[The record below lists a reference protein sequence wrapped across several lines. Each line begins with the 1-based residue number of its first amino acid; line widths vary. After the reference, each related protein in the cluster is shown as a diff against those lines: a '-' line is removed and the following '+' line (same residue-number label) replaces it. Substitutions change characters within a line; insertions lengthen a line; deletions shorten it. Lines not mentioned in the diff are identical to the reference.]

1 MKEKQKIRVKGQ
13 LRTYMQWP
21 AILGILLMGMNVWI
35 YRMDRKAGLVMSAFV
50 LLYIVMVMILYVYT
64 RTMLMK
70 ELVEFATQYGIVQ
83 NTLLKEL
90 AVPYA
95 ILLDDGKVIWMNNQF
110 LKILGGKVKGDAYL
124 SKYLPELNRSIF
136 PQEENDIVHM
146 DVYYNER
153 QYQAEL
159 RKVSVEGFSETERLM
174 EMPEEKEYFIAVYLQ
189 DVTELNQY
197 IKANEE
203 QRLVAGLIYI
213 DNYDEV
219 TQSMNDTNISNLS
232 NYITNELSSW
242 ASQMGMF
249 LKMIDEDH
257 YFVLAYT
264 KSLTQMEKEKFKLL
278 DRIRERTSKQNF
290 PVTLSIGL
298 AYGGTDLAKL
308 SRLSQS
314 NLDLALGRGGDQ
326 VVVRG
331 VDDSQARFYGGKT
344 NPMEKRTRVRARMIS
359 QALQELM
366 SQSDDIF
373 VMGHARPDMDS
384 IGACLGIRRIAKMNG
399 KQCWLVL
406 DTDNLHSD
414 IQRLL
419 DEIDNYPDIK
429 ESIISPEEALQKAT
443 KKSLLLMLDLSKPSI
458 SMSPELYDQLK
469 NRVII
474 IDHHRRGEEFPENPM
489 LVYIEPYAS
498 STCELITEMFEYQS
512 RYSDDPINKLEA
524 TAMLTGIIIDTK
536 SFSLRTGTRT
546 FDAAS
551 YLRSVGADS
560 QMSQHFMKENVQSFL
575 QRNHLIDRVEFVG
588 NGNAVVVGEND
599 RAYDPVTAAQ
609 AADSLLTVSGVQASY
624 VVTHRS
630 EDIIGISARSN
641 GETNVQIIMEKMG
654 GGGHLSNAA
663 TQIEDRDILDVRKQ
677 LLDLIAQTE
686 ENNTEETD

>member
-1 MKEKQKIRVKGQ
+1 MKRLLEKEFWQIPEFLRNKHLRIIAVFLLILSLVCATLAFIVNAWLGIIVFLLILLTIGLSFITLKQVMQDTTYYISDLSYKIKRSEQEALLKMPIGILMLNDSAEVVWVNPTMQKLFGQ
-13 LRTYMQWP
+13 EE
-21 AILGILLMGMNVWI
+21 ILGKKLTEA
-35 YRMDRKAGLVMSAFV
+35 D
-50 LLYIVMVMILYVYT
+50 
-64 RTMLMK
+64 
-70 ELVEFATQYGIVQ
+70 E
-83 NTLLKEL
+83 EL
-90 AVPYA
+90 AKVINDNMSNKDSVEIKWQDKRFNMLVQSDINVVY
-95 ILLDDGKVIWMNNQF
+95 LLDITHYAEIQK
-110 LKILGGKVKGDAYL
+110 
-124 SKYLPELNRSIF
+124 
-136 PQEENDIVHM
+136 
-146 DVYYNER
+146 
-153 QYQAEL
+153 QYDD
-159 RKVSVEGFSETERLM
+159 S
-174 EMPEEKEYFIAVYLQ
+174 
-189 DVTELNQY
+189 
-197 IKANEE
+197 
-203 QRLVAGLIYI
+203 RLVIGQIFI

>member
-1 MKEKQKIRVKGQ
+1 MKRLLEKEFWQIPEFLRNKHLRIIAVFLLILSLVCATLAFIVNAWLGIIVFLLILLTIGLSFITLKQVMQDTTHYISDLSYKIKRSEQEALLKMPIGILMLNDLAEVVWVNPTMQKLFGQ
-13 LRTYMQWP
+13 EE
-21 AILGILLMGMNVWI
+21 ILGKKLTEADEELAKVIN
-35 YRMDRKAGLVMSAFV
+35 DNMSNKDSVEIKWQDKKFN
-50 LLYIVMVMILYVYT
+50 
-64 RTMLMK
+64 ML
-70 ELVEFATQYGIVQ
+70 VQ
-83 NTLLKEL
+83 NDIN
-90 AVPYA
+90 VVY
-95 ILLDDGKVIWMNNQF
+95 LLDITHYAEIQK
-110 LKILGGKVKGDAYL
+110 
-124 SKYLPELNRSIF
+124 
-136 PQEENDIVHM
+136 
-146 DVYYNER
+146 
-153 QYQAEL
+153 QYDD
-159 RKVSVEGFSETERLM
+159 S
-174 EMPEEKEYFIAVYLQ
+174 
-189 DVTELNQY
+189 
-197 IKANEE
+197 
-203 QRLVAGLIYI
+203 RLVIGQIFI

-524 TAMLTGIIIDTK
+524 TAMLTGIVIDTK

>member
-1 MKEKQKIRVKGQ
+1 MLEKEFWQIPEFLRNKHLRIIAVFLLILSLVCATLAFIVNAWLGIIVFLLILLTIGLSFITLKQVMQDTTHYISDLSYKIKRSEQEALLKMPIGILMLNDSAEVVWVNPTMQKLFGQ
-13 LRTYMQWP
+13 EE
-21 AILGILLMGMNVWI
+21 ILGKKLTEA
-35 YRMDRKAGLVMSAFV
+35 D
-50 LLYIVMVMILYVYT
+50 
-64 RTMLMK
+64 
-70 ELVEFATQYGIVQ
+70 E
-83 NTLLKEL
+83 EL
-90 AVPYA
+90 AKVINDNMSNKDSVEIKWQDKRFNMLVQSDINVVY
-95 ILLDDGKVIWMNNQF
+95 LLDITHYAEIQK
-110 LKILGGKVKGDAYL
+110 
-124 SKYLPELNRSIF
+124 
-136 PQEENDIVHM
+136 
-146 DVYYNER
+146 
-153 QYQAEL
+153 QYDD
-159 RKVSVEGFSETERLM
+159 S
-174 EMPEEKEYFIAVYLQ
+174 
-189 DVTELNQY
+189 
-197 IKANEE
+197 
-203 QRLVAGLIYI
+203 RLVIGQIFI

>member
-1 MKEKQKIRVKGQ
+1 MKRLLEKEFWQIPEFLRNKHLRIIAVFLLILSLVCATLAFIVNAWLGIIVLLLILLTIGLSFITLKQVMQDTTHYISDLSYKIKRSEQEALLKMPIGILMLNDLAEVVWVNPTMQKLFGQ
-13 LRTYMQWP
+13 EE
-21 AILGILLMGMNVWI
+21 ILGKKLTEA
-35 YRMDRKAGLVMSAFV
+35 D
-50 LLYIVMVMILYVYT
+50 
-64 RTMLMK
+64 
-70 ELVEFATQYGIVQ
+70 E
-83 NTLLKEL
+83 EL
-90 AVPYA
+90 AKVINDNMSNKDSVEIKWQDKRFNMLVQSDINVVY
-95 ILLDDGKVIWMNNQF
+95 LLDITHYAEIQK
-110 LKILGGKVKGDAYL
+110 
-124 SKYLPELNRSIF
+124 
-136 PQEENDIVHM
+136 
-146 DVYYNER
+146 
-153 QYQAEL
+153 QYDD
-159 RKVSVEGFSETERLM
+159 S
-174 EMPEEKEYFIAVYLQ
+174 
-189 DVTELNQY
+189 
-197 IKANEE
+197 
-203 QRLVAGLIYI
+203 RLVIGQIFI

-219 TQSMNDTNISNLS
+219 TQSMNDTNVSNLS

-298 AYGGTDLAKL
+298 AYGGTNLAKL

>member
-1 MKEKQKIRVKGQ
+1 MKRLLEKEFWQIPEFLRNKHLRIIAVFLLILSSVCATLAFIVNAWLGIIVLLLILLTIGLSFITLKQVMQDTTHYISDLSYKIKRSEQEALLKMPIGILMLNDLAEVVWVNPTMQKLFGQ
-13 LRTYMQWP
+13 EE
-21 AILGILLMGMNVWI
+21 ILGKKLTEADEELAKVIN
-35 YRMDRKAGLVMSAFV
+35 DNMSNKDSVEIKWQDKRFN
-50 LLYIVMVMILYVYT
+50 
-64 RTMLMK
+64 ML
-70 ELVEFATQYGIVQ
+70 VQ
-83 NTLLKEL
+83 NDIN
-90 AVPYA
+90 VVY
-95 ILLDDGKVIWMNNQF
+95 LLDITHYAEIQK
-110 LKILGGKVKGDAYL
+110 
-124 SKYLPELNRSIF
+124 
-136 PQEENDIVHM
+136 
-146 DVYYNER
+146 
-153 QYQAEL
+153 QYDD
-159 RKVSVEGFSETERLM
+159 S
-174 EMPEEKEYFIAVYLQ
+174 
-189 DVTELNQY
+189 
-197 IKANEE
+197 
-203 QRLVAGLIYI
+203 RLVIGQIFI

>member
-1 MKEKQKIRVKGQ
+1 MKRLLEKEFWQIPEFLRNKHLRIIAVFLLILSLVCATLAFIVNAWLGIIVLLLILLTIGLSFITLKQVMQDTTHYISDLSYKIKRSEQEALLKMPIGILMLNDLAEVVWVNPTMQKLFGQ
-13 LRTYMQWP
+13 EE
-21 AILGILLMGMNVWI
+21 ILGKKLTEADEELAKVIN
-35 YRMDRKAGLVMSAFV
+35 DNMSNKDSVEIKWQDKRFN
-50 LLYIVMVMILYVYT
+50 
-64 RTMLMK
+64 ML
-70 ELVEFATQYGIVQ
+70 VQ
-83 NTLLKEL
+83 NDIN
-90 AVPYA
+90 VVY
-95 ILLDDGKVIWMNNQF
+95 LLDITHYAEIQK
-110 LKILGGKVKGDAYL
+110 
-124 SKYLPELNRSIF
+124 
-136 PQEENDIVHM
+136 
-146 DVYYNER
+146 
-153 QYQAEL
+153 QYDD
-159 RKVSVEGFSETERLM
+159 S
-174 EMPEEKEYFIAVYLQ
+174 
-189 DVTELNQY
+189 
-197 IKANEE
+197 
-203 QRLVAGLIYI
+203 RLVIGQIFI

-384 IGACLGIRRIAKMNG
+384 IGACLGIRRIVKMNG

-599 RAYDPVTAAQ
+599 RVYDPVTAAQ

>member
-1 MKEKQKIRVKGQ
+1 MKRLLEKEFWQIPEFLRNKHLRIIAVFLLILSLVCATLAFIVNAWLGIIVLLLILLTIGLSFITLKQVMQDTTHYISDLSYKIKRSEQEALLKMPIGILMLNDLAEIVWVNPTMQKLFGQ
-13 LRTYMQWP
+13 EE
-21 AILGILLMGMNVWI
+21 ILGKKLTEA
-35 YRMDRKAGLVMSAFV
+35 D
-50 LLYIVMVMILYVYT
+50 
-64 RTMLMK
+64 
-70 ELVEFATQYGIVQ
+70 E
-83 NTLLKEL
+83 EL
-90 AVPYA
+90 AKVINDNMSNKDSVEIKWQDKRFNMLVQSDINVVY
-95 ILLDDGKVIWMNNQF
+95 LLDITHYAEIQK
-110 LKILGGKVKGDAYL
+110 
-124 SKYLPELNRSIF
+124 
-136 PQEENDIVHM
+136 
-146 DVYYNER
+146 
-153 QYQAEL
+153 QYDD
-159 RKVSVEGFSETERLM
+159 S
-174 EMPEEKEYFIAVYLQ
+174 
-189 DVTELNQY
+189 
-197 IKANEE
+197 
-203 QRLVAGLIYI
+203 RLVIGQIFI

>member
-1 MKEKQKIRVKGQ
+1 MKRLLEKEFWQIPEFLRNKYLRIIAVFLLILSLVCATLAFIVNAWLGIIVLLLILLTIGLSFITLKQVMQDTTHYISDLSYKIKRSEQEALLKMPIGILMLNDLAEVVWVNPTMQKLFGQ
-13 LRTYMQWP
+13 EE
-21 AILGILLMGMNVWI
+21 ILGKKLTEA
-35 YRMDRKAGLVMSAFV
+35 D
-50 LLYIVMVMILYVYT
+50 
-64 RTMLMK
+64 
-70 ELVEFATQYGIVQ
+70 E
-83 NTLLKEL
+83 EL
-90 AVPYA
+90 AKVINDNMSNKDSVEIKWQDKRFNMLVQSDINIVY
-95 ILLDDGKVIWMNNQF
+95 LLDITHYAEIQK
-110 LKILGGKVKGDAYL
+110 
-124 SKYLPELNRSIF
+124 
-136 PQEENDIVHM
+136 
-146 DVYYNER
+146 
-153 QYQAEL
+153 QYDD
-159 RKVSVEGFSETERLM
+159 S
-174 EMPEEKEYFIAVYLQ
+174 
-189 DVTELNQY
+189 
-197 IKANEE
+197 
-203 QRLVAGLIYI
+203 RLVIGQIFI

>member
-1 MKEKQKIRVKGQ
+1 MKRLLEKEFWQIPEFLRNKHLRIIAVFLLILSLVCATLAFIVNAWLGIIVLLLILLTIGLSFITLKQVMQDTTHYISDLSYKIKRSEQEALLKMPIGILMLNDLAEVVWVNPTMQKLFGQ
-13 LRTYMQWP
+13 EE
-21 AILGILLMGMNVWI
+21 ILGKKLTEADEELAKVIN
-35 YRMDRKAGLVMSAFV
+35 DNMSNKDSVEIKWQDKRFN
-50 LLYIVMVMILYVYT
+50 
-64 RTMLMK
+64 ML
-70 ELVEFATQYGIVQ
+70 VQ
-83 NTLLKEL
+83 NDIN
-90 AVPYA
+90 VVY
-95 ILLDDGKVIWMNNQF
+95 LLDITHYAEIQK
-110 LKILGGKVKGDAYL
+110 
-124 SKYLPELNRSIF
+124 
-136 PQEENDIVHM
+136 
-146 DVYYNER
+146 
-153 QYQAEL
+153 QYDD
-159 RKVSVEGFSETERLM
+159 S
-174 EMPEEKEYFIAVYLQ
+174 
-189 DVTELNQY
+189 
-197 IKANEE
+197 
-203 QRLVAGLIYI
+203 RLVIGQIFI

-498 STCELITEMFEYQS
+498 STCELITEIFEYQS

>member
-1 MKEKQKIRVKGQ
+1 MKRLLEKEFWQIPEFLRNKHLRIIAVFLLILSLVCATLAFIVNAWLGMIVLLLILLTIGLSFITLKQVMQDTTHYISDLSYKIKRSEQEALLKMPIGILMLNDLAEVVWVNPTMQKLFGQ
-13 LRTYMQWP
+13 EE
-21 AILGILLMGMNVWI
+21 ILGKKLTEADEELAKVIN
-35 YRMDRKAGLVMSAFV
+35 DNMSNKDSVEIKWQDKKFN
-50 LLYIVMVMILYVYT
+50 
-64 RTMLMK
+64 ML
-70 ELVEFATQYGIVQ
+70 VQ
-83 NTLLKEL
+83 NDIN
-90 AVPYA
+90 VVY
-95 ILLDDGKVIWMNNQF
+95 LLDITHYAEIQK
-110 LKILGGKVKGDAYL
+110 
-124 SKYLPELNRSIF
+124 
-136 PQEENDIVHM
+136 
-146 DVYYNER
+146 
-153 QYQAEL
+153 QYDD
-159 RKVSVEGFSETERLM
+159 S
-174 EMPEEKEYFIAVYLQ
+174 
-189 DVTELNQY
+189 
-197 IKANEE
+197 
-203 QRLVAGLIYI
+203 RLVIGQIFI

>member
-1 MKEKQKIRVKGQ
+1 MKRLLEKEFWQIPEFLRNKHLRIIAVFLLILSLVCATLAFIVNAWLGIIVLLLILLTIGLSFITLKQVMQDTTHYISDLSYKIKRSEQEALLKMPIGILMLNDLAEVVWVNPTMQKLFGQ
-13 LRTYMQWP
+13 EE
-21 AILGILLMGMNVWI
+21 ILGKKLTEA
-35 YRMDRKAGLVMSAFV
+35 D
-50 LLYIVMVMILYVYT
+50 
-64 RTMLMK
+64 
-70 ELVEFATQYGIVQ
+70 E
-83 NTLLKEL
+83 EL
-90 AVPYA
+90 AKVINDNMSNKDSVEIKWQDKRFNMLVQSDINVVY
-95 ILLDDGKVIWMNNQF
+95 LLDITHYAEIQK
-110 LKILGGKVKGDAYL
+110 
-124 SKYLPELNRSIF
+124 
-136 PQEENDIVHM
+136 
-146 DVYYNER
+146 
-153 QYQAEL
+153 QYDD
-159 RKVSVEGFSETERLM
+159 S
-174 EMPEEKEYFIAVYLQ
+174 
-189 DVTELNQY
+189 
-197 IKANEE
+197 
-203 QRLVAGLIYI
+203 RLVIGQIFI

-298 AYGGTDLAKL
+298 AYGGTNLAKL

-429 ESIISPEEALQKAT
+429 ESIISPEEALQKAN

>member
-1 MKEKQKIRVKGQ
+1 MKRLLEKEFWQIPEFLRNKHLRIIAVFLLILSLVCATLAFIVNAWLGIIVLLLILLTIGLSFITLKQVMQDTTHYISDLSYKIKRSEQEALLKMPIGILMLNDLAEVVWVNPTMQKLFGQ
-13 LRTYMQWP
+13 EE
-21 AILGILLMGMNVWI
+21 ILGKKLTEA
-35 YRMDRKAGLVMSAFV
+35 D
-50 LLYIVMVMILYVYT
+50 
-64 RTMLMK
+64 
-70 ELVEFATQYGIVQ
+70 E
-83 NTLLKEL
+83 EL
-90 AVPYA
+90 AKVINDNMSNKDSVEIKWQDKRFNMLVQSDINVVY
-95 ILLDDGKVIWMNNQF
+95 LLDITHYAEIQK
-110 LKILGGKVKGDAYL
+110 
-124 SKYLPELNRSIF
+124 
-136 PQEENDIVHM
+136 
-146 DVYYNER
+146 
-153 QYQAEL
+153 QYDD
-159 RKVSVEGFSETERLM
+159 S
-174 EMPEEKEYFIAVYLQ
+174 
-189 DVTELNQY
+189 
-197 IKANEE
+197 
-203 QRLVAGLIYI
+203 RLVIGQIFI

-366 SQSDDIF
+366 SQSDDVF

-458 SMSPELYDQLK
+458 SMSPELYDQIK

>member
-1 MKEKQKIRVKGQ
+1 MKRLLEKEFWQIPEFLRNKHLRIIAVFLLILSLVCATLAFIVNAWLGIIVLLLILLTIGLSFITLKQVMQDTTHYISDLSYKIKRSEQEALLKMPIGILMLNDLAEVVWVNPTMQKLFGQ
-13 LRTYMQWP
+13 EE
-21 AILGILLMGMNVWI
+21 ILGKKLTEADEELAKVIN
-35 YRMDRKAGLVMSAFV
+35 DNMSNKDSVEIKWQDKKFN
-50 LLYIVMVMILYVYT
+50 
-64 RTMLMK
+64 ML
-70 ELVEFATQYGIVQ
+70 VQ
-83 NTLLKEL
+83 NDIN
-90 AVPYA
+90 VVY
-95 ILLDDGKVIWMNNQF
+95 LLDITHYAEIQK
-110 LKILGGKVKGDAYL
+110 
-124 SKYLPELNRSIF
+124 
-136 PQEENDIVHM
+136 
-146 DVYYNER
+146 
-153 QYQAEL
+153 QYDD
-159 RKVSVEGFSETERLM
+159 T
-174 EMPEEKEYFIAVYLQ
+174 
-189 DVTELNQY
+189 
-197 IKANEE
+197 
-203 QRLVAGLIYI
+203 RLVIGQIFI

>member
-1 MKEKQKIRVKGQ
+1 MKRLLEKEFWQIPEFLRNKHLRIIAVFLLILSLVCATLAFIVNAWLGIIVLLLILLTIGLSFMTLKQVMQDTTHYISDLSYKIKRSEQEALLKMPIGILMLNDLAEVVWVNPTMQKLFGQ
-13 LRTYMQWP
+13 EE
-21 AILGILLMGMNVWI
+21 ILGKKLTEA
-35 YRMDRKAGLVMSAFV
+35 D
-50 LLYIVMVMILYVYT
+50 
-64 RTMLMK
+64 
-70 ELVEFATQYGIVQ
+70 E
-83 NTLLKEL
+83 EL
-90 AVPYA
+90 AKVINDNMSNKDSVEIKWQDKRFNMLVQSDINVVY
-95 ILLDDGKVIWMNNQF
+95 LLDITHYAEIQK
-110 LKILGGKVKGDAYL
+110 
-124 SKYLPELNRSIF
+124 
-136 PQEENDIVHM
+136 
-146 DVYYNER
+146 
-153 QYQAEL
+153 QYDD
-159 RKVSVEGFSETERLM
+159 S
-174 EMPEEKEYFIAVYLQ
+174 
-189 DVTELNQY
+189 
-197 IKANEE
+197 
-203 QRLVAGLIYI
+203 RLVIGQIFI

-298 AYGGTDLAKL
+298 AYGGTDLAEL

>member
-1 MKEKQKIRVKGQ
+1 MRDLISREYWRELFKQPAVRWNFIYILILTILSLALGFYINWLLGIAILVVALFGSQFSISR
-13 LRTYMQWP
+13 LRTIVVDAHEYLADLTYRVEQGQQEALLEMPLGMILMNKQGEIQWINPYMAKYFDLKIVVGKKLKEVDNELAKLENEHRNDKRPTIVTWQDRQFEFLVQRDNHV
-21 AILGILLMGMNVWI
+21 IYMMDVTSYEEINKRYKQQQIFLGNIYLDNYVELTQGMSDSDVSNLHNYVTSEISKWAADNHLLM
-35 YRMDRKAGLVMSAFV
+35 
-50 LLYIVMVMILYVYT
+50 
-64 RTMLMK
+64 
-70 ELVEFATQYGIVQ
+70 
-83 NTLLKEL
+83 
-90 AVPYA
+90 
-95 ILLDDGKVIWMNNQF
+95 KVIDDDNYLIIGHQVSLNRLEEKKF
-110 LKILGGKVKGDAYL
+110 KIL
-124 SKYLPELNRSIF
+124 
-136 PQEENDIVHM
+136 DI
-146 DVYYNER
+146 
-153 QYQAEL
+153 
-159 RKVSVEGFSETERLM
+159 
-174 EMPEEKEYFIAVYLQ
+174 
-189 DVTELNQY
+189 
-197 IKANEE
+197 
-203 QRLVAGLIYI
+203 
-213 DNYDEV
+213 
-219 TQSMNDTNISNLS
+219 
-232 NYITNELSSW
+232 
-242 ASQMGMF
+242 
-249 LKMIDEDH
+249 
-257 YFVLAYT
+257 
-264 KSLTQMEKEKFKLL
+264 
-278 DRIRERTSKQNF
+278 IRENTSKQNS
-290 PVTLSIGL
+290 PVTLSVGI
-298 AYGGTDLAKL
+298 AYGENNLVKLADTA
-308 SRLSQS
+308 QN

-326 VVVRG
+326 VVVRAQ
-331 VDDSQARFYGGKT
+331 DSEARFYGGKT

-366 SQSDDIF
+366 AQADQLF
-373 VMGHARPDMDS
+373 VMGHKNPDMDS
-384 IGACLGIRRIAKMNG
+384 LGACLGIRRIAEMNNRE
-399 KQCWLVL
+399 CWIVI
-406 DTDNLHSD
+406 DNEQAHSD
-414 IQRLL
+414 VQRLL
-419 DEIDNYPDIK
+419 KQMDNFQEIK
-429 ESIISPEEALQKAT
+429 EHIITPEEALEKAT
-443 KKSLLLMLDLSKPSI
+443 PNSLLVMVDHAKKRI
-458 SMSPELYDQLK
+458 TIAPELYERLQ
-469 NRVII
+469 NRLVI

-524 TAMLTGIIIDTK
+524 TAMLTGIVIDTK

>member
-1 MKEKQKIRVKGQ
+1 MKRLLEKEFWQIPEFLRNKHLRIIAVFLLILSLVCATLAFIVNAWLGIIFLLLILLTIGLSFITLKQVMQDTTHYISDLSYKIKRSEQEALLKMPIGILMLNDLAEVVWVNPTMQKLFGQ
-13 LRTYMQWP
+13 EE
-21 AILGILLMGMNVWI
+21 ILGKKLTEADEELAKVIN
-35 YRMDRKAGLVMSAFV
+35 DNMSNKDSVEIKWQDKRFN
-50 LLYIVMVMILYVYT
+50 
-64 RTMLMK
+64 ML
-70 ELVEFATQYGIVQ
+70 VQ
-83 NTLLKEL
+83 NDIN
-90 AVPYA
+90 VVY
-95 ILLDDGKVIWMNNQF
+95 LLDITHYAEIQK
-110 LKILGGKVKGDAYL
+110 
-124 SKYLPELNRSIF
+124 
-136 PQEENDIVHM
+136 
-146 DVYYNER
+146 
-153 QYQAEL
+153 QYDD
-159 RKVSVEGFSETERLM
+159 S
-174 EMPEEKEYFIAVYLQ
+174 
-189 DVTELNQY
+189 
-197 IKANEE
+197 
-203 QRLVAGLIYI
+203 RLVIGQIFI

-599 RAYDPVTAAQ
+599 RVYDPVTAAQ

>member
-1 MKEKQKIRVKGQ
+1 MKRLLEKEFWQIPEFLRNKHLRIIAVFLLILSLVCATLAFIVNAWLGIIVLLLILLTIGLSFITLKQVMQDTTHYISDLSYKIKRSEQEALLKMPIGILMLNDLAEVVWVNPTMQKLFGQ
-13 LRTYMQWP
+13 EE
-21 AILGILLMGMNVWI
+21 ILGKKLTEA
-35 YRMDRKAGLVMSAFV
+35 D
-50 LLYIVMVMILYVYT
+50 
-64 RTMLMK
+64 
-70 ELVEFATQYGIVQ
+70 E
-83 NTLLKEL
+83 EL
-90 AVPYA
+90 AKVINDNMSNKDSVEIKWQDKRFNMLVQSDINVVY
-95 ILLDDGKVIWMNNQF
+95 LLDITHYAEIQK
-110 LKILGGKVKGDAYL
+110 
-124 SKYLPELNRSIF
+124 
-136 PQEENDIVHM
+136 
-146 DVYYNER
+146 
-153 QYQAEL
+153 QYDD
-159 RKVSVEGFSETERLM
+159 S
-174 EMPEEKEYFIAVYLQ
+174 
-189 DVTELNQY
+189 
-197 IKANEE
+197 
-203 QRLVAGLIYI
+203 RLVIGQIFI

-458 SMSPELYDQLK
+458 SMSPKLYEQLK

>member
-1 MKEKQKIRVKGQ
+1 MKRLLEKEFWQIPEFLRNKHLRIIAVFLLILSLVCATLAFIVNAWLGIIVLLLILLTIGLSFITLKQVMQDTTHYISDLSYKIKRSEQEALLKMPIGILMLNDLAEVVWVNPTMQKLFGQ
-13 LRTYMQWP
+13 EE
-21 AILGILLMGMNVWI
+21 ILGKKLTEADEELAKVIN
-35 YRMDRKAGLVMSAFV
+35 DNMSNKDSVEIKWQDKKFN
-50 LLYIVMVMILYVYT
+50 
-64 RTMLMK
+64 ML
-70 ELVEFATQYGIVQ
+70 VQ
-83 NTLLKEL
+83 NDIN
-90 AVPYA
+90 VVY
-95 ILLDDGKVIWMNNQF
+95 LLDITHYAEIQK
-110 LKILGGKVKGDAYL
+110 
-124 SKYLPELNRSIF
+124 
-136 PQEENDIVHM
+136 
-146 DVYYNER
+146 
-153 QYQAEL
+153 QYDD
-159 RKVSVEGFSETERLM
+159 S
-174 EMPEEKEYFIAVYLQ
+174 
-189 DVTELNQY
+189 
-197 IKANEE
+197 
-203 QRLVAGLIYI
+203 RLVIGQIFI

-498 STCELITEMFEYQS
+498 STCELITEIFEYQS

>member
-1 MKEKQKIRVKGQ
+1 MKRLLEKEFWQIPEFLRNKHLRIIAVFLLILSLVCATLAFIVNAWLGIIVLLLILLTIGLSFITLKQVMQDTTHYISDLSYKIKRSEQEALLKMPIGILMLNDLAEVVWVNPTMQKLFGQ
-13 LRTYMQWP
+13 EE
-21 AILGILLMGMNVWI
+21 ILGKKLTEA
-35 YRMDRKAGLVMSAFV
+35 D
-50 LLYIVMVMILYVYT
+50 
-64 RTMLMK
+64 
-70 ELVEFATQYGIVQ
+70 E
-83 NTLLKEL
+83 EL
-90 AVPYA
+90 AKVINDNMSNKDSVEIKWQDKRFNMLVQSDINVVY
-95 ILLDDGKVIWMNNQF
+95 LLDITHYAEIQK
-110 LKILGGKVKGDAYL
+110 
-124 SKYLPELNRSIF
+124 
-136 PQEENDIVHM
+136 
-146 DVYYNER
+146 
-153 QYQAEL
+153 QYDD
-159 RKVSVEGFSETERLM
+159 S
-174 EMPEEKEYFIAVYLQ
+174 
-189 DVTELNQY
+189 
-197 IKANEE
+197 
-203 QRLVAGLIYI
+203 RLVIGQIFI

-599 RAYDPVTAAQ
+599 RTYDPVTAAQ

>member
-1 MKEKQKIRVKGQ
+1 MKRLLEKEFWQIPEFLRNKHLRIIAVFLLILSVVCATLAFIVNAWLGIIVFLLILLTIGLSFITLKQVMQDTTHYISDLSYKIKRSEQEALLKMPIGILMLNDLAEVVWVNPTMQKLFGQ
-13 LRTYMQWP
+13 EE
-21 AILGILLMGMNVWI
+21 ILGKKLTEA
-35 YRMDRKAGLVMSAFV
+35 D
-50 LLYIVMVMILYVYT
+50 
-64 RTMLMK
+64 
-70 ELVEFATQYGIVQ
+70 E
-83 NTLLKEL
+83 EL
-90 AVPYA
+90 AKVINDNMSNKDSVEIKWQDKRFNMLVQSDINVVY
-95 ILLDDGKVIWMNNQF
+95 LLDITHYAEIQK
-110 LKILGGKVKGDAYL
+110 
-124 SKYLPELNRSIF
+124 
-136 PQEENDIVHM
+136 
-146 DVYYNER
+146 
-153 QYQAEL
+153 QYDD
-159 RKVSVEGFSETERLM
+159 S
-174 EMPEEKEYFIAVYLQ
+174 
-189 DVTELNQY
+189 
-197 IKANEE
+197 
-203 QRLVAGLIYI
+203 RLVIGQIFI

>member
-1 MKEKQKIRVKGQ
+1 VKRLLEKEFWQIPEFLRNKHLRIIAVFLLILSLVCATLAFIVNAWLGIIVLLLILLTIGLSFITLKQVMQDTTHYISDLSYKIKRSEQEALLKMPIGILMLNDLAEVVWVNPTMQKLFGQ
-13 LRTYMQWP
+13 EE
-21 AILGILLMGMNVWI
+21 ILGKKLTEADEELAKVIN
-35 YRMDRKAGLVMSAFV
+35 DNMSNKDSVEIKWQDKRFN
-50 LLYIVMVMILYVYT
+50 
-64 RTMLMK
+64 ML
-70 ELVEFATQYGIVQ
+70 VQ
-83 NTLLKEL
+83 NDIN
-90 AVPYA
+90 VVY
-95 ILLDDGKVIWMNNQF
+95 LLDITHYAEIQK
-110 LKILGGKVKGDAYL
+110 
-124 SKYLPELNRSIF
+124 
-136 PQEENDIVHM
+136 
-146 DVYYNER
+146 
-153 QYQAEL
+153 QYDD
-159 RKVSVEGFSETERLM
+159 S
-174 EMPEEKEYFIAVYLQ
+174 
-189 DVTELNQY
+189 
-197 IKANEE
+197 
-203 QRLVAGLIYI
+203 RLVIGQIFI

>member
-1 MKEKQKIRVKGQ
+1 MKRLLEKEFWQIPEFLINKHLRIIAVFLLILSLVCATLAFIVNAWLGIIVFLLILLTIGLSFITLKQVMQDTTHYISDLSYKIKRSEQEALLKMPIGILMLNDSAEVVWVNPTMQKLFGQ
-13 LRTYMQWP
+13 EE
-21 AILGILLMGMNVWI
+21 ILGKKLTEA
-35 YRMDRKAGLVMSAFV
+35 D
-50 LLYIVMVMILYVYT
+50 
-64 RTMLMK
+64 
-70 ELVEFATQYGIVQ
+70 E
-83 NTLLKEL
+83 EL
-90 AVPYA
+90 AKVINDNMSNKDSVEIKWQDKRFNMLVQSDINVVY
-95 ILLDDGKVIWMNNQF
+95 LLDITHYAEIQK
-110 LKILGGKVKGDAYL
+110 
-124 SKYLPELNRSIF
+124 
-136 PQEENDIVHM
+136 
-146 DVYYNER
+146 
-153 QYQAEL
+153 QYDD
-159 RKVSVEGFSETERLM
+159 S
-174 EMPEEKEYFIAVYLQ
+174 
-189 DVTELNQY
+189 
-197 IKANEE
+197 
-203 QRLVAGLIYI
+203 RLVIGQIFI

>member
-1 MKEKQKIRVKGQ
+1 MKRLLEKEFWQIPEFLRNKHLRIIAVFLLILSLVCATLAFIVNAWLGIIVFLLILLTIGLSFITLKQVMQDTTHYISDLSYKIKRSEQEALLKMPIGILMLNDLAEIVWVNPTMQKLFGQ
-13 LRTYMQWP
+13 EE
-21 AILGILLMGMNVWI
+21 ILGKKLTEA
-35 YRMDRKAGLVMSAFV
+35 D
-50 LLYIVMVMILYVYT
+50 
-64 RTMLMK
+64 
-70 ELVEFATQYGIVQ
+70 E
-83 NTLLKEL
+83 EL
-90 AVPYA
+90 AKVINDNMSNKDSVEIKWQDKRFNMLVQSDINVVY
-95 ILLDDGKVIWMNNQF
+95 LLDITHYAEIQK
-110 LKILGGKVKGDAYL
+110 
-124 SKYLPELNRSIF
+124 
-136 PQEENDIVHM
+136 
-146 DVYYNER
+146 
-153 QYQAEL
+153 QYDD
-159 RKVSVEGFSETERLM
+159 S
-174 EMPEEKEYFIAVYLQ
+174 
-189 DVTELNQY
+189 
-197 IKANEE
+197 
-203 QRLVAGLIYI
+203 RLVIGQIFI

-458 SMSPELYDQLK
+458 SMSPKLYEQLK

>member
-1 MKEKQKIRVKGQ
+1 MKRLLEKEFWQIPEFLRNKHLRIIAVFLLILSLVCATLAFIVNAWLGIIVLLLILLTIGLSFITLKQVMQDTTHYISDLSYKIKRSEQEALLKMPIGILMLNDSAEVVWVNPTMQKLFGQ
-13 LRTYMQWP
+13 EE
-21 AILGILLMGMNVWI
+21 ILGKKLTEA
-35 YRMDRKAGLVMSAFV
+35 D
-50 LLYIVMVMILYVYT
+50 
-64 RTMLMK
+64 
-70 ELVEFATQYGIVQ
+70 E
-83 NTLLKEL
+83 EL
-90 AVPYA
+90 AKVINDNMSNKDSVEIKWQDKRFNMLVQSDINVVY
-95 ILLDDGKVIWMNNQF
+95 LLDITHYAEIQK
-110 LKILGGKVKGDAYL
+110 
-124 SKYLPELNRSIF
+124 
-136 PQEENDIVHM
+136 
-146 DVYYNER
+146 
-153 QYQAEL
+153 QYDD
-159 RKVSVEGFSETERLM
+159 S
-174 EMPEEKEYFIAVYLQ
+174 
-189 DVTELNQY
+189 
-197 IKANEE
+197 
-203 QRLVAGLIYI
+203 RLVIGQIFI

-298 AYGGTDLAKL
+298 AYGGTNLAKL

>member
-1 MKEKQKIRVKGQ
+1 MKRLLEKEFWQIPEFLRNKHLRIIAVFLLILSLVCATLAFIVNAWLGIIVLLLILLTIGLSFITLKQVMQDTTHYISDLSYKIKRSEQEALLKMPIGILMLNDLAEVVWVNPTMQKLFGQ
-13 LRTYMQWP
+13 EE
-21 AILGILLMGMNVWI
+21 ILGKKLTEADEELAKVIN
-35 YRMDRKAGLVMSAFV
+35 DNMSNKDSVEIKWQDKRFN
-50 LLYIVMVMILYVYT
+50 
-64 RTMLMK
+64 ML
-70 ELVEFATQYGIVQ
+70 VQ
-83 NTLLKEL
+83 NDIN
-90 AVPYA
+90 VVY
-95 ILLDDGKVIWMNNQF
+95 LLDITHYAEIQK
-110 LKILGGKVKGDAYL
+110 
-124 SKYLPELNRSIF
+124 
-136 PQEENDIVHM
+136 
-146 DVYYNER
+146 
-153 QYQAEL
+153 QYDD
-159 RKVSVEGFSETERLM
+159 S
-174 EMPEEKEYFIAVYLQ
+174 
-189 DVTELNQY
+189 
-197 IKANEE
+197 
-203 QRLVAGLIYI
+203 RLVIGQIFI

-599 RAYDPVTAAQ
+599 RVYDPVTAAQ

-686 ENNTEETD
+686 ENNTEETN

>member
-1 MKEKQKIRVKGQ
+1 MKRLLEKEFWQIPEFLRNKHLRIIAVFLLILSLVCATLAFIVNAWLGIIVFLLILLTIGLSFITLKQVMQDTTHYISDLSYKIKRSEQEALLKMPIGILMLNDSAEVVWVNPTMQKLFGQ
-13 LRTYMQWP
+13 EE
-21 AILGILLMGMNVWI
+21 ILGKKLTEA
-35 YRMDRKAGLVMSAFV
+35 D
-50 LLYIVMVMILYVYT
+50 
-64 RTMLMK
+64 
-70 ELVEFATQYGIVQ
+70 E
-83 NTLLKEL
+83 EL
-90 AVPYA
+90 AKVINDNMSNKDSVEIKWQDKRFNMLVQSDINVVY
-95 ILLDDGKVIWMNNQF
+95 LLDITHYAEIQK
-110 LKILGGKVKGDAYL
+110 
-124 SKYLPELNRSIF
+124 
-136 PQEENDIVHM
+136 
-146 DVYYNER
+146 
-153 QYQAEL
+153 QYDD
-159 RKVSVEGFSETERLM
+159 S
-174 EMPEEKEYFIAVYLQ
+174 
-189 DVTELNQY
+189 
-197 IKANEE
+197 
-203 QRLVAGLIYI
+203 RLVIGQIFI

-546 FDAAS
+546 FDVAS

>member
-1 MKEKQKIRVKGQ
+1 MKRLLEKEFWQIPEFLRNKHLRIIAVFLLILSLVCATLAFIVNAWLGIIVLLLILLTIGLSFITLKQVMQDTTHYISDLSYKIKRSEQEALLKMPIGILMLNDLAEVVWVNPTMQKLFGQ
-13 LRTYMQWP
+13 EE
-21 AILGILLMGMNVWI
+21 ILGKKLTEA
-35 YRMDRKAGLVMSAFV
+35 D
-50 LLYIVMVMILYVYT
+50 
-64 RTMLMK
+64 
-70 ELVEFATQYGIVQ
+70 E
-83 NTLLKEL
+83 EL
-90 AVPYA
+90 AKVINDNMSNKDSVEIKWQDKKFNMLIQNDINVVY
-95 ILLDDGKVIWMNNQF
+95 LLDITHYAEIQK
-110 LKILGGKVKGDAYL
+110 
-124 SKYLPELNRSIF
+124 
-136 PQEENDIVHM
+136 
-146 DVYYNER
+146 
-153 QYQAEL
+153 QYDD
-159 RKVSVEGFSETERLM
+159 S
-174 EMPEEKEYFIAVYLQ
+174 
-189 DVTELNQY
+189 
-197 IKANEE
+197 
-203 QRLVAGLIYI
+203 RLVIGQIFI

>member
-1 MKEKQKIRVKGQ
+1 MKRLLEKEFWQIPEFLRNKHLRIIAVFLLILSLVCATLAFIVNAWLGIIVFLLILLTIGLSFITLKQVMQDTTHYISDLSYKIKRSEQEALLKMPIGILMLNDSAEVVWVNPTMQKLFGQ
-13 LRTYMQWP
+13 EE
-21 AILGILLMGMNVWI
+21 ILGKKLTEA
-35 YRMDRKAGLVMSAFV
+35 D
-50 LLYIVMVMILYVYT
+50 
-64 RTMLMK
+64 
-70 ELVEFATQYGIVQ
+70 E
-83 NTLLKEL
+83 EL
-90 AVPYA
+90 AKVINDNMSNKDSVEIKWQDKRFNMLVQSDINVVY
-95 ILLDDGKVIWMNNQF
+95 LLDITHYAEIQK
-110 LKILGGKVKGDAYL
+110 
-124 SKYLPELNRSIF
+124 
-136 PQEENDIVHM
+136 
-146 DVYYNER
+146 
-153 QYQAEL
+153 QYDD
-159 RKVSVEGFSETERLM
+159 S
-174 EMPEEKEYFIAVYLQ
+174 
-189 DVTELNQY
+189 
-197 IKANEE
+197 
-203 QRLVAGLIYI
+203 RLVIGQIFI

-641 GETNVQIIMEKMG
+641 GEINVQIIMEKMG

>member
-1 MKEKQKIRVKGQ
+1 MKRLLEKEFWQIPEFLRNKHLRIIAVFLLILSLVCATLAFIVNAWLGIIVFLLILLTIGLSFITLKQVMQDTTHYISDLSYKIKRSEQEALLKMPIGILMLNDSAEVVWVNPTMQKLFGQ
-13 LRTYMQWP
+13 EE
-21 AILGILLMGMNVWI
+21 ILGKKLTEA
-35 YRMDRKAGLVMSAFV
+35 D
-50 LLYIVMVMILYVYT
+50 
-64 RTMLMK
+64 
-70 ELVEFATQYGIVQ
+70 E
-83 NTLLKEL
+83 EL
-90 AVPYA
+90 AKVINDNMSNKDSVEIKWQDKRFNMLVQSDINVVY
-95 ILLDDGKVIWMNNQF
+95 LLDITHYAEIQK
-110 LKILGGKVKGDAYL
+110 
-124 SKYLPELNRSIF
+124 
-136 PQEENDIVHM
+136 
-146 DVYYNER
+146 
-153 QYQAEL
+153 QYDD
-159 RKVSVEGFSETERLM
+159 S
-174 EMPEEKEYFIAVYLQ
+174 
-189 DVTELNQY
+189 
-197 IKANEE
+197 
-203 QRLVAGLIYI
+203 RLVIGQIFI

-278 DRIRERTSKQNF
+278 DRIRKRTSKQNF

-630 EDIIGISARSN
+630 KDIIGISARSN

>member
-1 MKEKQKIRVKGQ
+1 MKRLLEKEFWQIPEFLRNKHLRIIAVFLLILSLVCATLAFIVNAWLGIIVFLLILLTIGLSFITLKQVMQDTTHYISDLSYKIKRSEQEALLKMPIGILMLNDSAEVVWVNPIMQKLFGQ
-13 LRTYMQWP
+13 EE
-21 AILGILLMGMNVWI
+21 ILGKKLTEA
-35 YRMDRKAGLVMSAFV
+35 D
-50 LLYIVMVMILYVYT
+50 
-64 RTMLMK
+64 
-70 ELVEFATQYGIVQ
+70 E
-83 NTLLKEL
+83 EL
-90 AVPYA
+90 AKVINDNMSNKDSVEIKWQDKRFNMLVQSDINVVY
-95 ILLDDGKVIWMNNQF
+95 LLDITHYAEIQK
-110 LKILGGKVKGDAYL
+110 
-124 SKYLPELNRSIF
+124 
-136 PQEENDIVHM
+136 
-146 DVYYNER
+146 
-153 QYQAEL
+153 QYDD
-159 RKVSVEGFSETERLM
+159 S
-174 EMPEEKEYFIAVYLQ
+174 
-189 DVTELNQY
+189 
-197 IKANEE
+197 
-203 QRLVAGLIYI
+203 RLVIGQIFI

>member
-1 MKEKQKIRVKGQ
+1 MKRLLEKEFWQIPEFLRNKHLRIIAVFLLILSLVCATLAFIVNAWLGIIVFLLILLTIGLSFITLKQVMQDTTHYISDLSYKIKRSEQEALLKMPIGILMLNDSAEVVWVNPTMQKLFGQ
-13 LRTYMQWP
+13 EE
-21 AILGILLMGMNVWI
+21 ILGKKLTEA
-35 YRMDRKAGLVMSAFV
+35 D
-50 LLYIVMVMILYVYT
+50 
-64 RTMLMK
+64 
-70 ELVEFATQYGIVQ
+70 E
-83 NTLLKEL
+83 EL
-90 AVPYA
+90 AKVINDNMSNKDSVEIKWQDKRFNMLVQSDINVVY
-95 ILLDDGKVIWMNNQF
+95 LLDITHYAEIQK
-110 LKILGGKVKGDAYL
+110 
-124 SKYLPELNRSIF
+124 
-136 PQEENDIVHM
+136 
-146 DVYYNER
+146 
-153 QYQAEL
+153 QYDD
-159 RKVSVEGFSETERLM
+159 S
-174 EMPEEKEYFIAVYLQ
+174 
-189 DVTELNQY
+189 
-197 IKANEE
+197 
-203 QRLVAGLIYI
+203 RLVIGQIFI

-512 RYSDDPINKLEA
+512 RYSDDPINKLET

>member
-1 MKEKQKIRVKGQ
+1 MKRLLEKEFWQIPEFLRNKHLRIIAVFLLILSLVCATLAFIVNAWLGIIVFLLILLTIGLSFITLKQVMQDTTHYISDLSYKIKRSEQEALLKMPIGILMLNDSAEVVWVNPTMQKLFGQ
-13 LRTYMQWP
+13 EE
-21 AILGILLMGMNVWI
+21 ILGKKLTEA
-35 YRMDRKAGLVMSAFV
+35 D
-50 LLYIVMVMILYVYT
+50 
-64 RTMLMK
+64 
-70 ELVEFATQYGIVQ
+70 E
-83 NTLLKEL
+83 EL
-90 AVPYA
+90 AKVINDNMSNKDSVEIKWQDKRFNMLVQSDINVVY
-95 ILLDDGKVIWMNNQF
+95 LLDITHYAEIQK
-110 LKILGGKVKGDAYL
+110 
-124 SKYLPELNRSIF
+124 
-136 PQEENDIVHM
+136 
-146 DVYYNER
+146 
-153 QYQAEL
+153 QYDD
-159 RKVSVEGFSETERLM
+159 S
-174 EMPEEKEYFIAVYLQ
+174 
-189 DVTELNQY
+189 
-197 IKANEE
+197 
-203 QRLVAGLIYI
+203 RLVIGQIFI

-630 EDIIGISARSN
+630 ENIIGISARSN

>member
-1 MKEKQKIRVKGQ
+1 MKRLLEKEFWQIPEFLRNKHLRIIAVFLLILSLVCATLAFIVNAWLGIIVLLLILLTIGLSFITLKQVMQDTTHYISDLSYKIKRSEQEALLKMPIGILMLNDLAEVVWVNPTMQKLFGQ
-13 LRTYMQWP
+13 EE
-21 AILGILLMGMNVWI
+21 ILGKKLTEADEELAKVIN
-35 YRMDRKAGLVMSAFV
+35 DNMSNKDSVEIKWQDKRFN
-50 LLYIVMVMILYVYT
+50 
-64 RTMLMK
+64 ML
-70 ELVEFATQYGIVQ
+70 VQ
-83 NTLLKEL
+83 NDIN
-90 AVPYA
+90 VVY
-95 ILLDDGKVIWMNNQF
+95 LLDITHYAEIQK
-110 LKILGGKVKGDAYL
+110 
-124 SKYLPELNRSIF
+124 
-136 PQEENDIVHM
+136 
-146 DVYYNER
+146 
-153 QYQAEL
+153 QYDD
-159 RKVSVEGFSETERLM
+159 S
-174 EMPEEKEYFIAVYLQ
+174 
-189 DVTELNQY
+189 
-197 IKANEE
+197 
-203 QRLVAGLIYI
+203 RLVIGQIFI

-298 AYGGTDLAKL
+298 AYGGTNLAKL

>member
-1 MKEKQKIRVKGQ
+1 MKRLLEKEFWQIPEFLRNKHLRIIAVFLLILSLVCATLVFIVNAWLGIIVFLLILLTIGLSFITLKQVMQDTTHYISDLSYKIKRSEQEALLKMPIGILMLNDSAEVVWVNPTMQKLFGQ
-13 LRTYMQWP
+13 EE
-21 AILGILLMGMNVWI
+21 ILGKKLTEA
-35 YRMDRKAGLVMSAFV
+35 D
-50 LLYIVMVMILYVYT
+50 
-64 RTMLMK
+64 
-70 ELVEFATQYGIVQ
+70 E
-83 NTLLKEL
+83 EL
-90 AVPYA
+90 AKVINDNMSNKDSVEIKWQDKRFNMLVQSDINVVY
-95 ILLDDGKVIWMNNQF
+95 LLDITHYAEIQK
-110 LKILGGKVKGDAYL
+110 
-124 SKYLPELNRSIF
+124 
-136 PQEENDIVHM
+136 
-146 DVYYNER
+146 
-153 QYQAEL
+153 QYDD
-159 RKVSVEGFSETERLM
+159 S
-174 EMPEEKEYFIAVYLQ
+174 
-189 DVTELNQY
+189 
-197 IKANEE
+197 
-203 QRLVAGLIYI
+203 RLVIGQIFI

>member
-1 MKEKQKIRVKGQ
+1 MKRLLEKEFWQIPEFLRNKHLRIIAVFLLILSLVCATLAFIVNAWLGIIVLLLILLTIGLSFITLKQVMQDTTHYISDLSYKIKRSEQEALLKMPIGILMLNDLAEVVWVNPTMQKLFGQ
-13 LRTYMQWP
+13 EE
-21 AILGILLMGMNVWI
+21 ILGKKLTEADEELAKVIN
-35 YRMDRKAGLVMSAFV
+35 DNMSNKDSVEIKWQDKKFN
-50 LLYIVMVMILYVYT
+50 
-64 RTMLMK
+64 ML
-70 ELVEFATQYGIVQ
+70 VQ
-83 NTLLKEL
+83 NDIN
-90 AVPYA
+90 VVY
-95 ILLDDGKVIWMNNQF
+95 LLDITHYAEIQK
-110 LKILGGKVKGDAYL
+110 
-124 SKYLPELNRSIF
+124 
-136 PQEENDIVHM
+136 
-146 DVYYNER
+146 
-153 QYQAEL
+153 QYDD
-159 RKVSVEGFSETERLM
+159 S
-174 EMPEEKEYFIAVYLQ
+174 
-189 DVTELNQY
+189 
-197 IKANEE
+197 
-203 QRLVAGLIYI
+203 RLVIGQIFI

-419 DEIDNYPDIK
+419 DEIDNYQDIK

>member
-1 MKEKQKIRVKGQ
+1 MKRLLEKEFWQIPEFLRNKHLRIIAVFLLILSLVCATLAFIVNAWLGIIVLLLILLTIGLSFMTLKQVMQDTTHYISDLSYKIKRSEQEALLKMPIGILMLNDLAEVVWVNPTMQKLFGQ
-13 LRTYMQWP
+13 EE
-21 AILGILLMGMNVWI
+21 ILGKKLTEA
-35 YRMDRKAGLVMSAFV
+35 D
-50 LLYIVMVMILYVYT
+50 
-64 RTMLMK
+64 
-70 ELVEFATQYGIVQ
+70 E
-83 NTLLKEL
+83 EL
-90 AVPYA
+90 AKVINDNMSNKDSVEIKWQDKRFNMLVQSDINVVY
-95 ILLDDGKVIWMNNQF
+95 LLDITHYAEIQK
-110 LKILGGKVKGDAYL
+110 
-124 SKYLPELNRSIF
+124 
-136 PQEENDIVHM
+136 
-146 DVYYNER
+146 
-153 QYQAEL
+153 QYDD
-159 RKVSVEGFSETERLM
+159 S
-174 EMPEEKEYFIAVYLQ
+174 
-189 DVTELNQY
+189 
-197 IKANEE
+197 
-203 QRLVAGLIYI
+203 RLVIGQIFI

-298 AYGGTDLAKL
+298 AYGGTDLAEL

-599 RAYDPVTAAQ
+599 CAYDPVTAAQ

>member
-1 MKEKQKIRVKGQ
+1 MKRLLEKEFWQIPEFLRNKHLRIIAVFLLILSLVCATLAFIVNAWLGIIVLLLILLTIGLSFITLKQVMQDTTHYISDLSYKIKRSEQEALLKMPIGILMLNDLAEVVWVNPTMQKLFGQ
-13 LRTYMQWP
+13 EE
-21 AILGILLMGMNVWI
+21 ILGKKLTEA
-35 YRMDRKAGLVMSAFV
+35 D
-50 LLYIVMVMILYVYT
+50 
-64 RTMLMK
+64 
-70 ELVEFATQYGIVQ
+70 E
-83 NTLLKEL
+83 EL
-90 AVPYA
+90 AKVINDNMSNKDSVEIKWQDKRFNMLVQSDINVVY
-95 ILLDDGKVIWMNNQF
+95 LLDITHYAEIQK
-110 LKILGGKVKGDAYL
+110 
-124 SKYLPELNRSIF
+124 
-136 PQEENDIVHM
+136 
-146 DVYYNER
+146 
-153 QYQAEL
+153 QYDD
-159 RKVSVEGFSETERLM
+159 S
-174 EMPEEKEYFIAVYLQ
+174 
-189 DVTELNQY
+189 
-197 IKANEE
+197 
-203 QRLVAGLIYI
+203 RLVIGQIFI

-298 AYGGTDLAKL
+298 AYGGTDLAEL

-599 RAYDPVTAAQ
+599 CAYDPVTAAQ

>member
-1 MKEKQKIRVKGQ
+1 MKRLLEKEFWQIPEFLRNKHLRIIAVFLLILSLVCATLAFIVNAWLGIIVLLLILLTIGLPFITLKQVMQDTTHYISDLSYKIKRSEQEALLKMPIGILMLNDLAEVVWVNPTMQKLFGQ
-13 LRTYMQWP
+13 EE
-21 AILGILLMGMNVWI
+21 ILGKKLTEA
-35 YRMDRKAGLVMSAFV
+35 D
-50 LLYIVMVMILYVYT
+50 
-64 RTMLMK
+64 
-70 ELVEFATQYGIVQ
+70 E
-83 NTLLKEL
+83 EL
-90 AVPYA
+90 AKVINDNMSNKDSVEIKWQDKRFNMLVQSDINVVY
-95 ILLDDGKVIWMNNQF
+95 LLDITHYAEIQK
-110 LKILGGKVKGDAYL
+110 
-124 SKYLPELNRSIF
+124 
-136 PQEENDIVHM
+136 
-146 DVYYNER
+146 
-153 QYQAEL
+153 QYDD
-159 RKVSVEGFSETERLM
+159 S
-174 EMPEEKEYFIAVYLQ
+174 
-189 DVTELNQY
+189 
-197 IKANEE
+197 
-203 QRLVAGLIYI
+203 RLVIGQIFI

>member
-1 MKEKQKIRVKGQ
+1 MKRLLEKEFWQIPEFLRNKHLRIIAVFLLILSLVCATLAFIVNAWLGIIVLLLILLTIGLSFITLKQVMQDTTHYISDLSYKIKRSEQEALLKMPIGILMLNDLAEVVWVNPTMQKLFGQ
-13 LRTYMQWP
+13 EE
-21 AILGILLMGMNVWI
+21 ILGKKLTEADEELAKVIN
-35 YRMDRKAGLVMSAFV
+35 DNMSNKDSVEIKWQDKKFN
-50 LLYIVMVMILYVYT
+50 
-64 RTMLMK
+64 ML
-70 ELVEFATQYGIVQ
+70 VQ
-83 NTLLKEL
+83 NDIN
-90 AVPYA
+90 VVY
-95 ILLDDGKVIWMNNQF
+95 LLDITHYAEIQK
-110 LKILGGKVKGDAYL
+110 
-124 SKYLPELNRSIF
+124 
-136 PQEENDIVHM
+136 
-146 DVYYNER
+146 
-153 QYQAEL
+153 QYDD
-159 RKVSVEGFSETERLM
+159 S
-174 EMPEEKEYFIAVYLQ
+174 
-189 DVTELNQY
+189 
-197 IKANEE
+197 
-203 QRLVAGLIYI
+203 RLVIGQIFI

-663 TQIEDRDILDVRKQ
+663 TQIEDRDILDVRKK